1 MTGEAVS
8 DSDLSARETVS
19 EAARQLTEQAFV
31 FDALALPYVL
41 DEPYTQQCLAAGINA
56 ANVTLTGE
64 DGWDETQRRLESM
77 LSRIAQRSD
86 LCLATTSEDLE
97 QSKDDQ
103 RLSVVLGTQGAAF
116 VEDQLWRIDSV
127 WRLGL
132 RFIGLAY
139 TPANLFADGCGEL
152 RDAGLT
158 LLGREFVQAV
168 NERPMALDLSHSGH
182 ASQAEAALLAR
193 APCCT
198 HSNAF
203 SVNPN
208 DRNTQDDVVATTAE
222 KGGVMGICCLP
233 RTVAP
238 GLPSLTNL
246 VDHYEHLAK
255 LAGRNSIGLGLDFQQ
270 GDQERGEQ
278 MPVSKRW
285 RTLRP
290 DIFGTVD
297 DYYRQSYPEGI
308 ETVDK
313 LSNITQELL
322 SRGHDREAVVGVL
335 GSNWRRFFGQ
345 ALG

>member
-1 MTGEAVS
+1 MTDEIFFAPEVS
-8 DSDLSARETVS
+8 TRGS
-19 EAARQLTEQAFV
+19 EPQTAEQLTDRAFV

-41 DEPYTQQCLAAGINA
+41 DEPYTEQCLAAGINA

-64 DGWDETQRRLESM
+64 DGWDTTQRRLESM
-77 LSRIAQRSD
+77 LSCISRRND
-86 LCLATTSEDLE
+86 LKLATASEDLE
-97 QSKDDQ
+97 TAEQGQK
-103 RLSVVLGTQGAAF
+103 LAVVLGTQGSAF

-132 RFIGLAY
+132 RFMGLAY
-139 TPANLFADGCGEL
+139 TPATLLADGCGEP
-152 RDAGLT
+152 RTAGLS
-158 LLGREFVQAV
+158 LLGQEFVQAV
-168 NERPMALDLSHSGH
+168 NERPLMLDLSHTGH

-208 DRNTQDDVVATTAE
+208 DRNTRDEVFTTIAE
-222 KGGVMGICCLP
+222 KGGVVGICCLP
-233 RTVAP
+233 RTVRTESP
-238 GLPSLTNL
+238 NVTDL
-246 VDHYEHLAK
+246 VDHCDHMTK
-255 LAGRNSIGLGLDFQQ
+255 LAGDQGVGLGLDFQQ

-297 DYYRQSYPEGI
+297 DYYRQSYPAGI
-308 ETVDK
+308 ETVGK
-313 LSNITQELL
+313 LSNITREFLR
-322 SRGHDREAVVGVL
+322 RGYGHKKIL
-335 GSNWRRFFGQ
+335 GILGNNWRRFLRQ
-345 ALG
+345 AIG